1 MLGEN
6 DMDILE
12 YLENDGRLTDKE
24 LAVMCEKEEGDIRD
38 MIDRYERSGVILGY
52 KTVIDWDKAGREY
65 VDALI
70 ELKVVPQ
77 RDYGFDELA
86 GRISNYPEVKSV
98 YLMSGGFDIAVMLE
112 GRTIREVALFVA
124 EKLAVMDSV
133 TSTSTHFVLRKYKS
147 DGITYKAPKED
158 ERGNCN

>member
-1 MLGEN
+1 MNL
-6 DMDILE
+6 LE
-12 YLENDGRLTDKE
+12 FLEKDSRLTEKE
-24 LAVMCEKEEGDIRD
+24 LAAMCEKEEGDIRTL
-38 MIDRYERSGVILGY
+38 IDKYERSGIILGY

-86 GRISNYPEVKSV
+86 GRISNYPEVKDV
-98 YLMSGGFDIAVMLE
+98 FLMSGGFDIAVMLE
-112 GRTIREVALFVA
+112 GKTMREVALFVA

-147 DGITYKAPKED
+147 DGIVYKAPKED